1 MSKEDGIREPV
12 RVRHVKVSKLDFD
25 NVSSHIIL
33 RTHATQRVLEEQRDF
48 LSRLGVV
55 EQRVALLVDK
65 RRRI

>member
-1 MSKEDGIREPV
+1 MNGYR
-12 RVRHVKVSKLDFD
+12 
-25 NVSSHIIL
+25 
-33 RTHATQRVLEEQRDF
+33 LEEIDNEDSDLVRCVHFDERIVKKQRDF

>member
-1 MSKEDGIREPV
+1 MQTEFLVISPNLIR
-12 RVRHVKVSKLDFD
+12 
-25 NVSSHIIL
+25 SSQVAQRIL
-33 RTHATQRVLEEQRDF
+33 EQQRDF

>member
-1 MSKEDGIREPV
+1 M
-12 RVRHVKVSKLDFD
+12 RHVKVSKLDFD
-25 NVSSHIIL
+25 HVTPHIIL
-33 RTHATQRVLEEQRDF
+33 RIHVTQRILEQQHDF

>member
-1 MSKEDGIREPV
+1 MSTPCESEKSIFV
-12 RVRHVKVSKLDFD
+12 ILSKLNFGC
-25 NVSSHIIL
+25 VSPHFIL
-33 RTHATQRVLEEQRDF
+33 RIHVTQRILEQQRDF

>member
-1 MSKEDGIREPV
+1 M
-12 RVRHVKVSKLDFD
+12 RHVKVSKLDFD
-25 NVSSHIIL
+25 NVSPHIIL

-48 LSRLGVV
+48 LSRLGIV